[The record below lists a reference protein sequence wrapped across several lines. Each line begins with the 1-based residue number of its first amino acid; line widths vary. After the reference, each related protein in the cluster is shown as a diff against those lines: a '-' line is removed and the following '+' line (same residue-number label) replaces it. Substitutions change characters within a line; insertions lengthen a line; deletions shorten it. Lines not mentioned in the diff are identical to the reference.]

1 MLDGEGM
8 ALRAASRS
16 GLGYPRRASDPVAV
30 GGGYE
35 RALTPLL
42 VLLLV
47 GTVGGTFAGVLVLI
61 CLALGAV
68 ENCPEA

>member
-1 MLDGEGM
+1 M

-16 GLGYPRRASDPVAV
+16 GPGYPRRASDPLAV

-35 RALTPLL
+35 RALAPLL

-47 GTVGGTFAGVLVLI
+47 GTVGGTFAGVLVPL
-61 CLALGAV
+61 CLAL
-68 ENCPEA
+68 EAAEDRSDCLLA